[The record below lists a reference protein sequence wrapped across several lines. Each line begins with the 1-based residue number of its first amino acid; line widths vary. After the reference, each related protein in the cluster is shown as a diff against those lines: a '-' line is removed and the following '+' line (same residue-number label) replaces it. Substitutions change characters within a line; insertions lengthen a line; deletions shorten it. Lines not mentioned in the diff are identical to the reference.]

1 MSYILFIDESGHDGK
16 LSPHE
21 VLAGVSVEDRELWN
35 LISSI
40 QQIEIECFGRR
51 YSAGASELKGKKIL
65 KTKVFRHATSRP
77 EFDPEERRSLAKQA
91 LDHGESANSDHL
103 AALGQAKI
111 DFVRRTL
118 ILCSQHRCRAFAS
131 IVPREALRSLSK
143 EHLRK
148 DYSYLFQ
155 RFFDFL
161 EDVSP
166 ESLGFVVFDEIEKSQ
181 SHLLI
186 NQMSKY
192 FRETTTGRLRAGRI
206 IPEPFFVHSD
216 LTTAIQLADLVAYIL
231 AWGIQ
236 VGPMAPPARPELAE
250 LGRLVMNL
258 RHRSVREIQGNPNF
272 SIWSFAVIEDLRSR
286 DDRGE
291 E

>member
-192 FRETTTGRLRAGRI
+192 FRETTDDGNSVGGSRRLHSGLGDSSWPDGTTSPSRACRI
-206 IPEPFFVHSD
+206 RSTRHESPSSIGSRNSRQPEFFD
-216 LTTAIQLADLVAYIL
+216 L
-231 AWGIQ
+231 
-236 VGPMAPPARPELAE
+236 ELC
-250 LGRLVMNL
+250 GDR
-258 RHRSVREIQGNPNF
+258 RFEIT
-272 SIWSFAVIEDLRSR
+272 R
-286 DDRGE
+286 
-291 E
+291 

>member
-16 LSPHE
+16 LSPYE

-35 LISSI
+35 LITAI

-51 YSAGASELKGKKIL
+51 YSEGASELKGKKIL
-65 KTKVFRHATSRP
+65 KAKVFRHAMSRP
-77 EFDPEERRSLAKQA
+77 EFEPEDRRRLAKLA
-91 LDHGESANSDHL
+91 LDRGDIANIEQL

-118 ILCSQHRCRAFAS
+118 TLCSQHRCRAFAS
-131 IVPREALRSLSK
+131 IVPTNAPRPVTG

-155 RFFDFL
+155 RFFYFL

-166 ESLGFVVFDEIEKSQ
+166 ESLGFVVFDEIEKSK

-186 NQMSKY
+186 NQMFKY
-192 FRETTTGRLRAGRI
+192 FRETTTGRTRAGRI
-206 IPEPFFVHSD
+206 IPEPFFVHSE

-231 AWGIQ
+231 AWG
-236 VGPMAPPARPELAE
+236 VRFGPMAPPARPELNE
-250 LGRLVMNL
+250 LGTLVMNL
-258 RHRSVREIQGNPNF
+258 RHRSVRELNGNPNF
-272 SIWSFAVIEDLRSR
+272 GVWSFTVIEDLRSR
-286 DDRGE
+286 DDRDE